1 MKRILAAAAL
11 AVATAAAA
19 AAEPQQQT
27 VPNTFRRQPREAAP
41 ALKATQGKQFNAGFV
56 FIDGKYI
63 KPPYKVERY
72 GTVLRVN
79 GMQVTNPVIAW
90 DEFVKTQEGVKV
102 SKKEIA
108 APAGPEPDVGG
119 DDSFDMDDLSSDL
132 DDLFSDEPAKPKKSA
147 PRRALRPRGPTIVV
161 TYELEGPFVPNDRT
175 KALVDRI
182 NGARGKIDGK
192 LRSGWYFFF
201 GSRYSALSGDSRV
214 ATDLLYGLSQAMK
227 SSETYEQFAE
237 ALKRNPDTSMLPQP
251 LVEDLFA
258 HKSDH
263 FAIER
268 RIKSAKSERDV
279 QNMINRATR

>member
-1 MKRILAAAAL
+1 MTEIKKIVAAAVLAAAA
-11 AVATAAAA
+11 VGATADTP
-19 AAEPQQQT
+19 E

-41 ALKATQGKQFNAGFV
+41 ALKATLGKQFTSGFV

-72 GTVLRVN
+72 GTVLRIN
-79 GMQVTNPVIAW
+79 GMQVTNPIISW
-90 DEFVKTQEGVKV
+90 NEFVKTQEGVKV
-102 SKKEIA
+102 TKKEIA
-108 APAGPEPDVGG
+108 AQSSPEPEALS

-147 PRRALRPRGPTIVV
+147 PRRAPRPRGPTTVV

-182 NGARGKIDGK
+182 NGARGKLEGQ

-201 GSRYSALSGDSRV
+201 GSRYSAISGDSRV
-214 ATDLLYGLSQAMK
+214 ATDLLYRLSQAMK
-227 SSETYEQFAE
+227 SSESYEQFADN
-237 ALKRNPDTSMLPQP
+237 LKRHSDTSMLPQP
-251 LVEDLFA
+251 LVDDLFA

-268 RIKSAKSERDV
+268 RVKNAKSERDV
-279 QNMINRATR
+279 QNMINRATW